1 MDNALQIE
9 ATLRQ
14 SAADTLARQEAAGRE
29 AITAESDSVFLEE
42 FNRLC
47 ALVDLARQDA
57 SGLSGATI
65 AQLLELEGKAVQLF
79 NEREARKAGSAGRSD
94 EGAGARLH

>member
-1 MDNALQIE
+1 MENSAQIE
-9 ATLRQ
+9 ATLLG
-14 SAADTLARQEAAGRE
+14 AAVATLELFQLAA
-29 AITAESDSVFLEE
+29 AKPATAESEAESLAE